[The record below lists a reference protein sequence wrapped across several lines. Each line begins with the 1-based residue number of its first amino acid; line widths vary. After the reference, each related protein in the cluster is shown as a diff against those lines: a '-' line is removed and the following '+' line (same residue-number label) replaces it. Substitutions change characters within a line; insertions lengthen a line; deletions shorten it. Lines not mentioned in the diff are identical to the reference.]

1 MEFFNKTIKKFAKKA
16 SIAVTESVKIEAKKT
31 AISILPTV
39 LGVGGVIAGFV
50 IFKNSLSRPASAAIS
65 SVASAVPALSRT
77 SIVTNNYFFDPS
89 IQSEIVSKLINQ

>member
-1 MEFFNKTIKKFAKKA
+1 MELFNRTVKKFAKKA

-39 LGVGGVIAGFV
+39 LGIGAVVAGFA
-50 IFKNSLSRPASAAIS
+50 IFKSSLVQPTTMASSTA
-65 SVASAVPALSRT
+65 SVIPTLSRT

-89 IQSEIVSKLINQ
+89 VQAEIVSKLMKK